1 MTASKLFSID
11 LKLDSKTQTALVSIS
26 KSLETIA
33 KNTTHPSNVDS
44 DRPNIPTDE
53 PTELSVCIPD
63 DLIEKPAD
71 RTKRKSWSKYG
82 LDGWDTVPGS
92 RILRWKIDGELIRLK
107 YNESYATTSWDEV
120 ERLSKVPKVRRRLE
134 IQRTLNTS
142 TLDSVTAVN
151 VFVSGYIKGA
161 VCQPSEQEEVKEDL
175 DAAFRPVVT
184 PYINTR
190 PMEEC
195 GSIESLQGA
204 Y

>member
-1 MTASKLFSID
+1 MTTKKLFSID
-11 LKLDSKTQTALVSIS
+11 LKLDSKTQNALISIS

-33 KNTTHPSNVDS
+33 KNTIVPSNVDS
-44 DRPNIPTDE
+44 DRPNILADE
-53 PTELSVCIPD
+53 PAELSVSIPD
-63 DLIEKPAD
+63 DLIEKPAN

-82 LDGWDTVPGS
+82 LDGWDVLPGS
-92 RILRWKIDGELIRLK
+92 RILKWKMDGDCIRLK
-107 YNESYATTSWDEV
+107 YNESYAKTSWAEV

-161 VCQPSEQEEVKEDL
+161 VCQPTESDGIKEDP

-184 PYINTR
+184 PYINTK

>member
-1 MTASKLFSID
+1 MTTHKLFSID
-11 LKLDSKTQTALVSIS
+11 LKLDSKTQNALVSIS

-33 KNTTHPSNVDS
+33 KNTIPHSNVDS
-44 DRPNIPTDE
+44 DRPNVPTDE

-63 DLIEKPAD
+63 DLIEKPVN
-71 RTKRKSWSKYG
+71 RSKRKSWSKYG
-82 LDGWDTVPGS
+82 LDGWDVVPGS
-92 RILRWKIDGELIRLK
+92 QRLKWKMDGDCIRLK

-134 IQRTLNTS
+134 IQRALDTT

-151 VFVSGYIKGA
+151 VFVSGYIKRA
-161 VCQPSEQEEVKEDL
+161 VFRPDKNDEVKEDP

>member
-1 MTASKLFSID
+1 MTAPKLFSID
-11 LKLDSKTQTALVSIS
+11 LKLDSKTQTALISIS

-33 KNTTHPSNVDS
+33 KNTIQPTNVDPA
-44 DRPNIPTDE
+44 RPNIHIDE
-53 PTELSVCIPD
+53 PAELSVCIPD
-63 DLIEKPAD
+63 DLIEKPVN

-82 LDGWDTVPGS
+82 SDGWDVVPGS
-92 RILRWKIDGELIRLK
+92 RILRWKIDGDIIRLK
-107 YNESYATTSWDEV
+107 YNESYAKTSWAEV

-161 VCQPSEQEEVKEDL
+161 VCQPTESDGIKEDP
-175 DAAFRPVVT
+175 DAAFRPVAT

>member
-1 MTASKLFSID
+1 MTTHKLFSID
-11 LKLDSKTQTALVSIS
+11 LKLDSKTQTALISIS

-33 KNTTHPSNVDS
+33 KNTIQHSNVEPG
-44 DRPNIPTDE
+44 RPRIHVDE
-53 PTELSVCIPD
+53 PAELSVCIPD
-63 DLIEKPAD
+63 DLIEKPAN

-82 LDGWDTVPGS
+82 LDGWDVVPVS
-92 RILRWKIDGELIRLK
+92 HRLKWKMDGDCIRLK

-134 IQRTLNTS
+134 IQRALDTT

-161 VCQPSEQEEVKEDL
+161 VCPPTETEEVKPDQ

-190 PMEEC
+190 PMGEC